1 MPESNDF
8 YKSLAVVL
16 LILLVS
22 VLVVFVILLISVLI
36 VLFVLLISV
45 LIVLI
50 VLIVLLILIVLH
62 FNLRSPPTGIF
73 RNRKSAGYGLPK
85 ASSITSISATHT
97 YRHSKKAIHRFG

>member
-16 LILLVS
+16 LILLIS
-22 VLVVFVILLISVLI
+22 VLIVLVILLISVLI
-36 VLFVLLISV
+36 VLVILLISV
-45 LIVLI
+45 LV

-97 YRHSKKAIHRFG
+97 YRHSKKAIHRFA

>member
-22 VLVVFVILLISVLI
+22 VLVVLV
-36 VLFVLLISV
+36 VLLISV
-45 LIVLI
+45 LIVLVI
-50 VLIVLLILIVLH
+50 LLISVLVVLIVLLILIVLH

>member
-22 VLVVFVILLISVLI
+22 VLVVLV
-36 VLFVLLISV
+36 VLLISV
-45 LIVLI
+45 LIVLVI
-50 VLIVLLILIVLH
+50 LLISVLVVLIVLLILIVLH

-97 YRHSKKAIHRFG
+97 YRHSKKAIHRFA

>member
-16 LILLVS
+16 LILLIS
-22 VLVVFVILLISVLI
+22 VLIVLVILLISVLI
-36 VLFVLLISV
+36 VLVILLISV
-45 LIVLI
+45 LV

>member
-36 VLFVLLISV
+36 VLFVLLIS
-45 LIVLI
+45 VLI

-97 YRHSKKAIHRFG
+97 YRHSKKAIHRFA